1 HGGRSGDNIRCK
13 VLVTGSSQVGK
24 TAIIKRFI
32 CNTFSECYRET
43 VEDIFSREFIIRG
56 QSLVV
61 DIYDSHISYPDMRR
75 LRMATADAIVFVF
88 ALEDTDSFEQI
99 KLLMIEAAERR
110 KDINEIPC
118 VLVGNKSDKPKHHVS
133 RSAVNKWLSQSLI
146 PHYVPYLE
154 TSAKSGENILEIFHS
169 LLRLCL
175 TMSPKQKI
183 FTNSPLHQASRNSA
197 DEECRDHKKGM
208 LLQRPSSIR
217 RPRTS
222 SNLDNRAEQITSM
235 MRNFSITRHASLRLS
250 KRSRTENNGKEI
262 DQSECQIS

>member
-1 HGGRSGDNIRCK
+1 MVDEVVITSVAK
-13 VLVTGSSQVGK
+13 FWLLVPAKWAKQQLSSGSSV
-24 TAIIKRFI
+24 THFLNAI
-32 CNTFSECYRET
+32 
-43 VEDIFSREFIIRG
+43 
-56 QSLVV
+56 
-61 DIYDSHISYPDMRR
+61 
-75 LRMATADAIVFVF
+75 
-88 ALEDTDSFEQI
+88 
-99 KLLMIEAAERR
+99 
-110 KDINEIPC
+110 
-118 VLVGNKSDKPKHHVS
+118 VS